1 MELDSELIISE
12 VEKNPVLYNTG
23 DENYKN
29 RTAKVEA
36 WKRVTEAVVGERHTQ
51 LDLAQQNDIGK

>member
-1 MELDSELIISE
+1 MELDSELIIIE

-36 WKRVTEAVVGERHTQ
+36 
-51 LDLAQQNDIGK
+51 